1 MPMPLAAWIVCNTF
15 LRYLLEKVRIYIN
28 GRKFLRVAFVKFVF
42 FKKIYR
48 KDLLKYGPNCIN
60 WIVEVSYKLNI
71 PIKYLVKK
79 KGRGIQKVSLN

>member
-1 MPMPLAAWIVCNTF
+1 MPMPLAAWIICNTF
-15 LRYLLEKVRIYIN
+15 LRYLLRKVLLIYIN
-28 GRKFLRVAFVKFVF
+28 GRNFESGICEVCV

-79 KGRGIQKVSLN
+79 KKGGSKKFP